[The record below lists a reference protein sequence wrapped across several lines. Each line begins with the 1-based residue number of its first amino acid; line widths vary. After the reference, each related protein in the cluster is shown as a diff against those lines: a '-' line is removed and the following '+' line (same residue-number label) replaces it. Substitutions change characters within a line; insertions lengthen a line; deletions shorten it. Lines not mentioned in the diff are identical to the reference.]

1 MVKFVTIDR
10 DTPLLLPPDLR
21 DWVAKDHLVHFVIDA
36 MDAVDTSVAV
46 VNERGTGSQ
55 QYPPAMLLSLL
66 VYSYATGV
74 FSSRQIERS
83 TYENVAVR
91 LLCADTHPDHDT
103 LCVFRRKNAA
113 LLSRAFAQVLELAAT
128 CGVLKVGAVTVAID
142 GTKVLANASKHA
154 AVSHGHAE
162 QTLRELDLEIAE
174 LMAKAEQADAT
185 PLQDG
190 LTIPDE
196 IQRRQERKAKLARA
210 KAEIEARA
218 HARFVAEQA
227 DYAEKLARREALHAE
242 GKTAR
247 GRPPAPPSSAPGGK
261 DQVNFTDEESRIMP
275 TKDGFQQAYNAQA
288 GVETT
293 SRLIVGARV
302 TQAPNDKQ
310 QLVPTLGAVKQH
322 ISPATVLVDSG
333 FVSETAVTQIERET
347 PGLRILAALIREPHG
362 RTVAQLEK
370 KEDPPESAAEAS
382 FAERMRQRTA
392 TAAGRALYKLR
403 QQTVEPVFGIIKE
416 AMGLRRFSLRGHK
429 KVSLE
434 WDLVCLAYNV
444 KRLHRLGAAP
454 GSRRGPRGSEKPVAP
469 RTGARLAVRKS
480 AQAGFG
486 GVAAWFLPLENPLRH
501 LLARLHVRLHGNFAK
516 IHSFGCFLSPTGC

>member
-1 MVKFVTIDR
+1 MVKFVNIDR
-10 DTPLLLPPDLR
+10 DTPLLLPPDMR
-21 DWVAKDHLVHFVIDA
+21 DWVAADHLVHFVIDA
-36 MDAVDTSVAV
+36 MDAVDTRLAV
-46 VNERGTGSQ
+46 VNQRGTGSE
-55 QYPPAMLLSLL
+55 QYPPAMLLALL

-113 LLSRAFAQVLELAAT
+113 LLSRAFAQVLELAAN

-142 GTKVLANASKHA
+142 GTKVLANASKHS

-162 QTLRELDLEIAE
+162 QKLRELDLEIAE

-196 IQRRQERKAKLARA
+196 IQRRAERKAKLARA

-227 DYAEKLARREALHAE
+227 DHAEKLARREALQAE
-242 GKTAR
+242 GKTPR
-247 GRPPAPPSSAPGGK
+247 GRPPEPPSAEPGEK
-261 DQVNFTDEESRIMP
+261 DQINFTDEESRIMK

-288 GVETT
+288 GVEVA
-293 SRLIVGARV
+293 SLLIVGARV

-310 QLVPTLGAVKQH
+310 QLVPSLEAVREH
-322 ISPATVLVDSG
+322 VSLAHVLVDSG
-333 FVSETAVTQIERET
+333 FASEAAVRRAERET
-347 PGLRILAALIREPHG
+347 PGLRVLAALIREPHG

-370 KEDPPESAAEAS
+370 REDPPEPAADAP
-382 FAERMRQRTA
+382 FAERMRHRTA
-392 TAAGRALYKLR
+392 TAAGRALYGLR
-403 QQTVEPVFGIIKE
+403 QQTVEPVFGI
-416 AMGLRRFSLRGHK
+416 
-429 KVSLE
+429 
-434 WDLVCLAYNV
+434 
-444 KRLHRLGAAP
+444 P
-454 GSRRGPRGSEKPVAP
+454 P
-469 RTGARLAVRKS
+469 
-480 AQAGFG
+480 
-486 GVAAWFLPLENPLRH
+486 
-501 LLARLHVRLHGNFAK
+501 
-516 IHSFGCFLSPTGC
+516 